1 MLNIMNKGDK
11 FMIFL
16 KYVFLSFI
24 FAGASL
30 IGVLISKKYKNRVE
44 ELKSFKEAYNILE
57 SKIKFT
63 YEPLGDIFE
72 EIADIY
78 QNNNI
83 SSIFKNTSIN
93 MKKKD
98 FRLAWNEAVEKNKQQ
113 LNLKKD
119 DINIIKSL
127 GNMLGKTDVQGQ
139 LSEISL
145 NMNFLDT
152 QIRLAEDEQY
162 KNEKMYRTL
171 GTIVGLAIIIIL
183 I

>member
-1 MLNIMNKGDK
+1 
-11 FMIFL
+11 MIFV
-16 KYVFLSFI
+16 KYVFLFFI
-24 FAGASL
+24 FACASL
-30 IGVLISKKYKNRVE
+30 IGVLISKKYKNRVY
-44 ELKSFKEAYNILE
+44 ELKSFKEACNVLE

-78 QNNNI
+78 QNNDI
-83 SSIFKNTSIN
+83 SNIFKNISIN

-139 LSEISL
+139 LSEINL

-152 QIRLAEDEQY
+152 QIRLAEEEQH

>member
-1 MLNIMNKGDK
+1 
-11 FMIFL
+11 MIFV
-16 KYVFLSFI
+16 KYIFLSFI
-24 FAGASL
+24 FASASL
-30 IGVLISKKYKNRVE
+30 IGIMFSKKYKNRVE
-44 ELKSFKEAYNILE
+44 ELKSFKEACNVLE

-78 QNNNI
+78 QNNQI
-83 SSIFKNTSIN
+83 SNIFKNTNIN
-93 MKKKD
+93 MKNKD
-98 FRLAWNEAVEKNKQQ
+98 FRLAWNESIEKSKQQ
-113 LNLKKD
+113 LNLKKE

-152 QIRLAEDEQY
+152 QIRLAEEEQH
-162 KNEKMYRTL
+162 KNEKMYKTL